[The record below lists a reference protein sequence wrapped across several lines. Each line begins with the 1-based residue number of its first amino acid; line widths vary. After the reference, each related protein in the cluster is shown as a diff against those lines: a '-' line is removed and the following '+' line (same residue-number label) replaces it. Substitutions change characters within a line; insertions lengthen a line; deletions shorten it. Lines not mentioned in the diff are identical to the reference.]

1 MVSSDLQFSPCILY
15 LTGAENTTLYQ
26 AAKNSTPNKLGSNLL
41 QIDTTLFWVCAKVFG
56 LIRQF
61 AQTLSLPEDI
71 VIRT

>member
-41 QIDTTLFWVCAKVFG
+41 QIDTLFRVCAKVFG